1 MLCRRYFHAKAEA
14 HTVMEV
20 NVRAGVEF
28 LRTVGV
34 EGIKAESDPIF
45 EEDLEVWEELEKDMP
60 QMQTQMQTVTV

>member
-1 MLCRRYFHAKAEA
+1 
-14 HTVMEV
+14 MEV